1 MENFVKAVLFQL
13 LDEDKNKDDNKKVG
27 GSFVK
32 PLNGCMLRI
41 LENSNANDMF
51 QILFNILI
59 EVQLQAKIY

>member
-51 QILFNILI
+51 
-59 EVQLQAKIY
+59 